1 MSRLPRRRAQGW
13 RDCGGCGDRPL
24 HQRQPAVPGV
34 LSRGNAPCRRK
45 RRTAPP
51 CLSFA
56 RCCCYTNTLPLD
68 GGGQGGGD
76 AAQLVGDSEMDA
88 VEICQDLVVPKP
100 QNAIALVLQELG
112 SLGFAAR

>member
-1 MSRLPRRRAQGW
+1 MGEGR
-13 RDCGGCGDRPL
+13 
-24 HQRQPAVPGV
+24 V
-34 LSRGNAPCRRK
+34 
-45 RRTAPP
+45 
-51 CLSFA
+51 
-56 RCCCYTNTLPLD
+56 
-68 GGGQGGGD
+68 GGD